1 MRTTRGVAALVHGTK
16 PEIRFP
22 YKPVIREER
31 NMKKTSRLPFATT
44 PRQRHGEHPPGSE
57 TSDKKH
63 HKFRSMHLAVLFL
76 CFLLFFPAVS
86 FSQSDNATSHVLRV
100 GVIELAPLCM
110 KTADGRWEGYSVE
123 LWQDVATRIGVPF
136 EFQEFRNLEKLL
148 EALEQRSIDVIPSL
162 PVRERLEAVMDFSQ
176 SYLKSGLAIAVPA
189 EGVEYAWRR
198 IFGTIFSFHSL
209 KAVAFLMV
217 LSTIAGVIVW
227 RFEKG
232 RNSEMFGGGHI
243 KGIGHGIWWAMV
255 TMSTVGY
262 GDLAPKTLGGRTVA
276 LVWMFFSIVFIAVFT
291 ASITTSLTISELNG
305 KVRGFGDL
313 YSVRTGSIPG
323 SEGFDFLTK
332 QGVSVISCDSILAGM
347 EALTSGRIDA
357 FVLNEQLLR
366 YLAKKDFP
374 GRVQVL
380 PGTFDEYFVSI
391 ALQQNSPLRKPINKA
406 LLSLMNTQQWTE
418 IGHRYVQ

>member
-1 MRTTRGVAALVHGTK
+1 M
-16 PEIRFP
+16 E
-22 YKPVIREER
+22 
-31 NMKKTSRLPFATT
+31 NSSRLPLAATT
-44 PRQRHGEHPPGSE
+44 SRSHGKYPPTPRTPGANHP
-57 TSDKKH
+57 
-63 HKFRSMHLAVLFL
+63 SMAKIFALL
-76 CFLLFFPAVS
+76 CVWFTLLFPARAL
-86 FSQSDNATSHVLRV
+86 SQNDNATSQMLRV
-100 GVIELAPLCM
+100 GVINLAPLSM

-136 EFQEFRNLEKLL
+136 EFQEFQNLETLL
-148 EALEQRSIDVIPSL
+148 EALAQRRIDVIPSL
-162 PVRERLEAVMDFSQ
+162 PVRERFEAVMDFSQ

-232 RNSEMFGGGHI
+232 RNSEMFGGGHV

-262 GDLAPKTLGGRTVA
+262 GDLAPKTLGGRIVA

-291 ASITTSLTISELNG
+291 ASITTSLTISELKG

-313 YSVRTGSIPG
+313 YGARTGSIPG
-323 SEGFDFLTK
+323 SEGFDFLTG
-332 QGVSVISCDSILAGM
+332 QGVAVVSCDSV
-347 EALTSGRIDA
+347 R
-357 FVLNEQLLR
+357 
-366 YLAKKDFP
+366 
-374 GRVQVL
+374 
-380 PGTFDEYFVSI
+380 
-391 ALQQNSPLRKPINKA
+391 
-406 LLSLMNTQQWTE
+406 
-418 IGHRYVQ
+418 

>member
-1 MRTTRGVAALVHGTK
+1 MENA
-16 PEIRFP
+16 
-22 YKPVIREER
+22 
-31 NMKKTSRLPFATT
+31 SRLPFAIT
-44 PRQRHGEHPPGSE
+44 PRQRHGEHPSRVE

-63 HKFRSMHLAVLFL
+63 YKFRLIHLDLL
-76 CFLLFFPAVS
+76 CFCFLFFFPAVS
-86 FSQSDNATSHVLRV
+86 FSQNDNATSHVLRV
-100 GVIELAPLCM
+100 GVIELAPLYM

-123 LWQDVATRIGVPF
+123 LWQDVAARIGVPF

-148 EALEQRSIDVIPSL
+148 EALEQRKIDIIPSL

-176 SYLKSGLAIAVPA
+176 SYLKSGLAIAVPS

-198 IFGTIFSFHSL
+198 IFETILSVHSL
-209 KAVAFLMV
+209 KAIGFLMV
-217 LSTIAGVIVW
+217 LSTIAGIIVW

-232 RNSEMFGGGHI
+232 RNSEMFGGRHV

-262 GDLAPKTLGGRTVA
+262 GDLAPKTLGGRIVA
-276 LVWMFFSIVFIAVFT
+276 LVWMFFSIIFIAVFT
-291 ASITTSLTISELNG
+291 ASITTSLTISELKG

-313 YSVRTGSIPG
+313 YSVRTGSISG
-323 SEGFDFLTK
+323 SESFDFLTR
-332 QGVSVISCDSILAGM
+332 QGVAVVSCDSILAGM

-357 FVLNEQLLR
+357 FVLNEQLLKH
-366 YLAKKDFP
+366 LAKRNFP

-380 PGTFDEYFVSI
+380 PGTYDEYFVSI

-418 IGHRYVQ
+418 IGNRYIQ

>member
-1 MRTTRGVAALVHGTK
+1 
-16 PEIRFP
+16 
-22 YKPVIREER
+22 
-31 NMKKTSRLPFATT
+31 MKNSSRLSLTT
-44 PRQRHGEHPPGSE
+44 MLRQRHGEHPPRSE
-57 TSDKKH
+57 TSDQKH
-63 HKFRSMHLAVLFL
+63 HKFRLIHLALLGL
-76 CFLLFFPAVS
+76 CLLLFFPAVS
-86 FSQSDNATSHVLRV
+86 FSQSDGATSRVLHV
-100 GVIELAPLCM
+100 GVIELAPLYM

-123 LWQDVATRIGVPF
+123 LWQDVAARIGVPF
-136 EFQEFRNLEKLL
+136 EFQEFRNLEQLL
-148 EALEQRSIDVIPSL
+148 EALEQRKIDIIPSL

-189 EGVEYAWRR
+189 EGVGYEWLR
-198 IFGTIFSFHSL
+198 IFETILSVHSL
-209 KAVAFLMV
+209 KAIGFLMV

-232 RNSEMFGGGHI
+232 MNSDMFGGGHV

-262 GDLAPKTLGGRTVA
+262 GDLAPKTLGGRIVA
-276 LVWMFFSIVFIAVFT
+276 LVWMFFSIIFIAVFT

-313 YSVRTGSIPG
+313 YNARTGTISG
-323 SEGFDFLTK
+323 SEGFDFLTR
-332 QGVSVISCDSILAGM
+332 QRVPVISCDSVHAGM

-357 FVLNEQLLR
+357 FVSNEQLLKHLVKR
-366 YLAKKDFP
+366 DFS

-380 PGTFDEYFVSI
+380 PGTYDEYFVSI
-391 ALQQNSPLRKPINKA
+391 ALQQDSTLRKPINKA

-418 IGHRYVQ
+418 IGNRYIQ